1 MYSLSD
7 FLAKQGL
14 SNVQTEKIKN
24 YIYEYYG
31 VSDDTYLHDGKVQR
45 FDNYSFLVSIKIEEY
60 DYGDSTCILEPHTI
74 LVDDS
79 GCCTEL
85 EYPIINYISW
95 DLILMTKES
104 DILIKNQNNSECY
117 KRYSIVEKQAIMDN
131 KGNILYEGELG
142 DINKAQLVNHF
153 LLLEKDKYT
162 ELQKEQIYY
171 YSNNCIPTPDDYSDY
186 MECPLCGNDA
196 EWDENEK
203 CYICKEC
210 KYQILGNH
218 ISEEEAITIHQEI
231 LCKLAASDFSEVF
244 NSEVIERGKYI
255 KDTPEERVERE
266 IIDSL
271 NKEYFEEEVIY
282 GQEPDYVE
290 PYINGK
296 LYSVY
301 DTWRR
306 KLLFPFQPCKI
317 SAFPEGMPKG
327 IYLSNEN
334 DLKTTYCGFLYD
346 SKVKSYPWALVPDIF
361 GDMSIKWMTVYEGP
375 MFYTVYDTFRTG
387 PHTGHSFLQVFRKEA
402 SKIEKYI
409 LSDHMYMTTDLLKE
423 LKDVEHVNDKNRA
436 FSMLLAT
443 RDSKLSFMPIKDIR
457 DEIRGIGAYRSDDV
471 LFHMSFQTS
480 WYEKMTFA
488 DVFKKDPQYVIS
500 LVELSGIHIEQN
512 VLNDLEQ
519 YERIQELRNS
529 LQRRLKKQN
538 DDSDDYY
545 DDMREEEER
554 RYYENEGY
562 QDAYDGNPDAQW
574 NTD

>member
-1 MYSLSD
+1 MYDLSD
-7 FLAKQGL
+7 FLVNQGL
-14 SNVQTEKIKN
+14 SNTQIEKIKEYIDYN
-24 YIYEYYG
+24 YGILY
-31 VSDDTYLHDGKVQR
+31 DTYIHDVKVQPI
-45 FDNYSFLVSIKIEEY
+45 NKSSFFVSMYIEEDDGY
-60 DYGDSTCILEPHTI
+60 SIILEPHTI

-79 GCCTEL
+79 GCCTEM
-85 EYPIINYISW
+85 EYPIINYLNW

-104 DILIKNQNNSECY
+104 DILIENQDNPDYY
-117 KRYSIVEKQAIMDN
+117 KKYTTVEKQAIMDN
-131 KGNILYEGELG
+131 KGYILYEGELG
-142 DINKAQLVNHF
+142 DINKARLVDHY

-171 YSNNCIPTPDDYSDY
+171 YSNNCIPTPYDYSDY

-196 EWDENEK
+196 EWDEKEK
-203 CYICKEC
+203 SFICEEC
-210 KYQILGNH
+210 KYQILDDH
-218 ISEEEAITIHQEI
+218 ISEEEAIAIHQEA
-231 LCKLAASDFSEVF
+231 LSKLAASDFSEVF
-244 NSEVIERGKYI
+244 NSEEIKRGKYI
-255 KDTPEERVERE
+255 NDTPEEREERE
-266 IIDSL
+266 MNESL
-271 NKEYFEEEVIY
+271 INQYYEEERFY
-282 GQEPDYVE
+282 HELEPDYVE

-301 DTWRR
+301 DVWRR

-327 IYLSNEN
+327 IYLANEE

-346 SKVKSYPWALVPDIF
+346 SKVKSYPWALVPDPF
-361 GDMSIKWMTVYEGP
+361 GDMSIKWMSVYEGP
-375 MFYTVYDTFRTG
+375 MFFTVFDTFRTG
-387 PHTGHSFLQVFRKEA
+387 PHTGQRFLQVYRKEA

-409 LSDHMYMTTDLLKE
+409 LSDHMFMTTDLLKE
-423 LKDVEHVNDKNRA
+423 LKDIEHINDKNRA

-471 LFHMSFQTS
+471 LFHMTFLTS

-500 LVELSGIHIEQN
+500 LVELNDINIDDN
-512 VLNDLEQ
+512 VLDELEKDD
-519 YERIQELRNS
+519 RIQELRDC
-529 LQRRLKKQN
+529 LQKKIEKQKKEY
-538 DDSDDYY
+538 DDYY
-545 DDMREEEER
+545 DYMREEEER

-562 QDAYDGNPDAQW
+562 RDAYDGNPDAEW

>member
-1 MYSLSD
+1 MYFLSD
-7 FLAKQGL
+7 FLASHGL
-14 SNVQTEKIKN
+14 SNVQTEKIKD
-24 YIYEYYG
+24 YIHEYYG
-31 VSDDTYLHDGKVQR
+31 VSDDTYIHDGKVQQLDR
-45 FDNYSFLVSIKIEEY
+45 FSFLVSIKIEDF
-60 DYGDSTCILEPHTI
+60 DYGDSTYILEPHTI

-79 GCCTEL
+79 GCCTEM

-104 DILIKNQNNSECY
+104 DILIKNQDNSGYY
-117 KRYSIVEKQAIMDN
+117 KKYSVVEKQAVMDN

-142 DINKAQLVNHF
+142 DINKAHLFNHY

-171 YSNNCIPTPDDYSDY
+171 YANNCIPTPDDYSDY

-196 EWDENEK
+196 EWDEKEE

-210 KYQILGNH
+210 KHQITGDH
-218 ISEEEAITIHQEI
+218 ISKEEAITIHQEA

-244 NSEVIERGKYI
+244 NSEEIKSGKFI
-255 KDTPEERVERE
+255 NDTPEERSERE

-271 NKEYFEEEVIY
+271 NKDYYEEEVIY
-282 GQEPDYVE
+282 EQESDYVE

-301 DTWRR
+301 DAWRG

-317 SAFPEGMPKG
+317 SVFPEGLPKG

-346 SKVKSYPWALVPDIF
+346 SKVKSYPWALVPDPF
-361 GDMSIKWMTVYEGP
+361 VDLSIKWMSVYEGP
-375 MFYTVYDTFRTG
+375 MFFTIYDTFRTG
-387 PHTGHSFLQVFRKEA
+387 PHTGRCFLQVYRKEA
-402 SKIEKYI
+402 SKIEEYI
-409 LSDHMYMTTDLLKE
+409 LSDHMYMTTELLKE
-423 LKDVEHVNDKNRA
+423 LKDVEKINDNNRA

-443 RDSKLSFMPIKDIR
+443 HDSKLSFMPIKDIE

-471 LFHMSFQTS
+471 LSHMTFQTS

-500 LVELSGIHIEQN
+500 LVELNDIHIGQN

-519 YERIQELRNS
+519 YDRIQELRNC
-529 LQRRLKKQN
+529 LQKRNEKQN

-545 DDMREEEER
+545 DYMREEEER
-554 RYYENEGY
+554 RFYENEGY
-562 QDAYDGNPDAQW
+562 RDAYDGNPDAEW